1 MASFN
6 RVILLGNLT
15 RDIEVRYLQS
25 GMAVADIGMAVNDR
39 RKRQNGERIEERT
52 VYCTMNA
59 AGGFGFSF
67 ARPFAQPPR
76 VVWSIGN
83 AVAGMVPV
91 AGVLT
96 NGITTSRVDGVSC
109 NAMTGQA
116 LTDGWFHYIAIGPDP
131 GI

>member
-1 MASFN
+1 MGSTAGGLPYPEPTAPV
-6 RVILLGNLT
+6 RDGAGNIKSL
-15 RDIEVRYLQS
+15 
-25 GMAVADIGMAVNDR
+25 ADKLEARGH
-39 RKRQNGERIEERT
+39 GERIEERT